1 MCYSDKVIIT
11 NKITNHS
18 KGSDPK
24 KMKLRIITPNELLFE
39 GDVESVT
46 LPGTVG
52 SFTVLNNHA
61 PIISSLETGK
71 ISYKD
76 ANGKTDITVKSG
88 FAEVQNNVLSVCVE
102 L

>member
-1 MCYSDKVIIT
+1 MIIT
-11 NKITNHS
+11 NKTTNHS

-52 SFTVLNNHA
+52 SFTVLYNHA
-61 PIISSLETGK
+61 PIISSLENGK
-71 ISYKD
+71 ITYRD
-76 ANGKTDITVKSG
+76 ANGQTEVAVRSG
-88 FAEVQNNVLSVCVE
+88 FAEVRNNVLSICVE
-102 L
+102 I

>member
-11 NKITNHS
+11 NETTNIS

-39 GDVESVT
+39 GEVESVT

-52 SFTVLNNHA
+52 SFTVLNRHA
-61 PIISSLETGK
+61 PIISSLEKGK
-71 ISYKD
+71 IVYKE
-76 ANGKTDITVKSG
+76 ANGQSEVAVRSG
-88 FAEVQNNVLSVCVE
+88 FAEVRDNVLSICVE

>member
-1 MCYSDKVIIT
+1 MIIT
-11 NKITNHS
+11 NKTTNHS

-61 PIISSLETGK
+61 PIISSLENGK
-71 ISYKD
+71 IAYKD
-76 ANGKTDITVKSG
+76 VNGITELAIKSG
-88 FAEVQNNVLSVCVE
+88 FAEVSDNTLSVCVE